1 MKECYLYKKSTF
13 RILKHA
19 CTEQQDEYM
28 RLHKKPLLV
37 RDTGDLL
44 LPITDENTIVK
55 DTIDEMH
62 EKIYKYTEIM
72 RTTFEMTAQK
82 VEL

>member
-1 MKECYLYKKSTF
+1 MKECYLYQKSTC
-13 RILKHA
+13 RIFKHA
-19 CTEQQDEYM
+19 CTEQQYEY
-28 RLHKKPLLV
+28 LYQNNKPLLV

-44 LPITDENTIVK
+44 LPITDGNKVVK

-62 EKIYKYTEIM
+62 KKINTYAKIL
-72 RTTFEMTAQK
+72 RTSFDDTAQK

>member
-1 MKECYLYKKSTF
+1 MKECYLYQKSTC
-13 RILKHA
+13 RIFKHA

-44 LPITDENTIVK
+44 LPITDGNKVVK

-62 EKIYKYTEIM
+62 KKINTYAKIL
-72 RTTFEMTAQK
+72 RTSFDDTAQK

>member
-1 MKECYLYKKSTF
+1 
-13 RILKHA
+13 
-19 CTEQQDEYM
+19 M